1 MTGFQTILGERSF
14 LAGARWRGERVWV
27 TDCYAY
33 EVVSALEDGSDQR
46 VEATVEG
53 QPSGLGFLPDGR
65 LLVVSML
72 DNRIL
77 RKEADGT
84 LVTHA
89 DLNGLAAGEI
99 NDMAVD
105 AQGRCWVGCFGFDL
119 TNGAQYAPAPLIRVG
134 TDGTATV
141 VAEGL
146 AFPNGAICDGETL
159 VVAETFASR
168 IAAFDVTSDGSL
180 VNRRLWAKFGEE
192 PDGDGLTRL
201 RAADVAAD
209 GLTERDEERAIWVAD
224 PTHRRALRVAEGGEV
239 LDEVV
244 VDGLGVYAVALGGVD
259 GRTLFLTVSPN
270 QLKHERAHTRDSM
283 LISRR
288 VDVPLASSSLQPA
301 GRPRATPTSKARRL
315 ALGPHIV
322 ESRFDER

>member
-1 MTGFQTILGERSF
+1 MNGFDTVLGERSF
-14 LAGARWRGERVWV
+14 LEGARWHDGRVWV
-27 TDCYAY
+27 ADCYAY
-33 EVVSALEDGSDQR
+33 EVVSVREDGSDQR

-105 AQGRCWVGCFGFDL
+105 SQGRCWVGCFGFDL
-119 TNGAQYAPAPLIRVG
+119 TNGAPYAPAPLIRVD

-146 AFPNGAICDGETL
+146 AFPNGAVCDGETL
-159 VVAETFASR
+159 VVAETFAAR
-168 IAAFDVTSDGSL
+168 IAAFDVAGDGSL

-192 PDGDGLTRL
+192 PEGDGLTRL
-201 RAADVAAD
+201 NAVDVAAD
-209 GLTERDEERAIWVAD
+209 GLAERDEEGAIWVAD

-244 VDGLGVYAVALGGVD
+244 VDGLGLYAVALGGAD
-259 GRTLFLTVSPN
+259 GRTLFLAVSPN
-270 QLKHERAHTRDSM
+270 HFKSERAHTRDSV

-288 VDVPLASSSLQPA
+288 VDVPLAPSSPQPA
-301 GRPRATPTSKARRL
+301 GV
-315 ALGPHIV
+315 I
-322 ESRFDER
+322 E

>member
-192 PDGDGLTRL
+192 PDG
-201 RAADVAAD
+201 
-209 GLTERDEERAIWVAD
+209 
-224 PTHRRALRVAEGGEV
+224 
-239 LDEVV
+239 
-244 VDGLGVYAVALGGVD
+244 LGVYAVALGGVD

-288 VDVPLASSSLQPA
+288 VDVPLASSSPQPA
-301 GRPRATPTSKARRL
+301 GRPRATPTSKARCL
-315 ALGPHIV
+315 PLGPHRGIEV
-322 ESRFDER
+322 R